1 MGQAARP
8 PAPSVRIIIRG
19 ALSFAGADMD
29 LDARLQDATRKAI
42 EVAKAIDRSKWP
54 DWADNVAIFTLARH
68 LATVDADSD
77 ADDFE
82 SYVLAFWDATKQP
95 ADWDEAWEQFLD
107 IWDHGKARLPVGNLA
122 IIAGDRARNK
132 LDLDWAKHYRPPV
145 RFLTRVCVEL
155 ACMRRDRGCFK
166 LSQIDAAKIVG
177 CTQQTAG
184 RMLHRLCRDGVLI
197 IKHKPP
203 QGAIRAITYRLIRPY
218 PD

>member
-1 MGQAARP
+1 M
-8 PAPSVRIIIRG
+8 RIIIRG

-29 LDARLQDATRKAI
+29 LDARLQEATRKAI
-42 EVAKAIDRSKWP
+42 EATKAIDRSKWP

-68 LATVDADSD
+68 LATVDYEID
-77 ADDFE
+77 ADKLE
-82 SYVLAFWDATKQP
+82 PYALAFWSATHEP
-95 ADWDEAWEQFLD
+95 ADWEEAWEQFLD
-107 IWDHGKARLPVGNLA
+107 VWDHQKARLPVGNLA
-122 IIAGDRARNK
+122 IIAGERARHK
-132 LDLDWAKHYRPPV
+132 PDPDWARCYRPQM
-145 RFLTRVCVEL
+145 RHLIRVCIEL
-155 ACMRRDRGCFK
+155 ARMRRDRGCFK

-203 QGAIRAITYRLIRPY
+203 QGAIRAITYRLIRAY